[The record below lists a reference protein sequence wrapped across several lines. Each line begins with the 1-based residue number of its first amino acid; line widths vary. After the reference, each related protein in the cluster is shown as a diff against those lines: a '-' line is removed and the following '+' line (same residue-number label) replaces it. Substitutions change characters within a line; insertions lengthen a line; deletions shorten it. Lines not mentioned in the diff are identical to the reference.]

1 MDTVVEYESLKD
13 YFADHPD
20 EEADFYDD
28 MATLAEY
35 EDMIELP
42 EDWAC

>member
-1 MDTVVEYESLKD
+1 MEEYETLEE

-28 MATLAEY
+28 MAMLAEC
-35 EDMIELP
+35 EDLIELP